1 MIRTTD
7 IIHFSWQV
15 LVRHR
20 FRSVMVL
27 LAMAL
32 GVASI
37 VVLTALGEGAR
48 RFVLD
53 EFAFLGRD
61 ILIMLPGKKETTG
74 GLPPLTGTAARD
86 ITLEDVQQLS
96 HRLSAISE
104 IAPLVIG
111 SAEVSFKQR
120 SRNITVL
127 GSTDALITLR
137 QLQLAQG
144 RNLDK
149 TDMRRASDQ
158 CLIGQTL
165 KAELFDPDPV
175 IGAWIRAGDYRC
187 RVVGVLQGRGDAFG
201 MDLSDTV
208 IMSVA
213 AAQRLFDTPGLF
225 RVMMRIRPGYDID
238 DAKARI
244 TALMKDFHQGEEDV
258 TVISPDALLTTFDEV
273 LVAMTLGVAA
283 IAAISMVV
291 AGILIMNI
299 TLINVSQRTAEIG
312 LLKAL
317 GARAVDV
324 QQLFLVEALMTTV
337 IGAAIGLALGLTIVA
352 LARMVFPDVPF
363 ITPLWAI
370 FSALAIAL
378 LAGLG
383 FAWGP
388 AKRASQLLP
397 VNALYKRK

>member
-1 MIRTTD
+1 MIRRSD

-15 LVRHR
+15 LIRHR
-20 FRSVMVL
+20 FRSVMIL

-48 RFVLD
+48 RYVLG
-53 EFAFLGRD
+53 EFAFLGSD
-61 ILIMLPGKKETTG
+61 VLIMLPGKKETTG

-86 ITLEDVQQLS
+86 ITLQDVEQLS
-96 HRLSAISE
+96 HRISAIGD
-104 IAPLVIG
+104 IAPLVMG

-127 GSTDALITLR
+127 GSTDALITVR

-144 RNLDK
+144 RNLDVI
-149 TDMRRASDQ
+149 DVQRASDQ

-165 KAELFDPDPV
+165 KTELFGSDRV
-175 IGAWIRAGDYRC
+175 IGSWIRAGDYRC

-201 MDLSDTV
+201 MDLSDSLV
-208 IMSVA
+208 MSVA
-213 AAQRLFDTPGLF
+213 AAQRLFDSPGLF
-225 RVMMRIRPGYDID
+225 RVMMKIRPGYDIA

-244 TALMKDFHQGEEDV
+244 AALMKDLHQGEEDV
-258 TVISPDALLTTFDEV
+258 TVISPDAMLSTFDDV
-273 LVAMTLGVAA
+273 LGAMTLGVAA

-291 AGILIMNI
+291 AGVLIMNI
-299 TLINVSQRTAEIG
+299 TLISVSQRTEEIG

-317 GARAVDV
+317 GARAVDI

-337 IGAAIGLALGLTIVA
+337 LGAAIGLTLGLSLVA
-352 LARMVFPDVPF
+352 LARLAFPEVPF
-363 ITPLWAI
+363 YTPAWAI
-370 FSALAIAL
+370 LSALFIAL
-378 LAGLG
+378 VAGLG

-397 VNALYKRK
+397 VNALYQRK

>member
-1 MIRTTD
+1 MLRSSD

-20 FRSVMVL
+20 FRSAMIL

-48 RFVLD
+48 RYVLD
-53 EFAFLGRD
+53 EFSFLGND
-61 ILIMLPGKKETTG
+61 VLIMLPGKKETTG

-86 ITLEDVQQLS
+86 ITLEDMQQLK
-96 HRLSAISE
+96 HRITAISE
-104 IAPLVIG
+104 IAPLVMG

-127 GSTDALITLR
+127 GSTDALISIR

-144 RNLDK
+144 RNLDLV
-149 TDMRRASDQ
+149 DVRRASDQ

-165 KAELFDPDPV
+165 RAELFDPDPV

-187 RVVGVLQGRGDAFG
+187 RVVGVIQGRGDAFG

-208 IMSVA
+208 LMSVV
-213 AAQRLFDTPGLF
+213 AAQRLFDSPGLF
-225 RVMMRIRPGYDID
+225 RIMMRIRTGYDLD
-238 DAKARI
+238 EAKARI
-244 TALMKDFHQGEEDV
+244 EALMKDLHQGEEDV
-258 TVISPDALLTTFDEV
+258 TVISPDALLTTFDDV
-273 LVAMTLGVAA
+273 LVAMTIGVAA
-283 IAAISMVV
+283 IASISMVV
-291 AGILIMNI
+291 AGVLIMNI
-299 TLINVSQRTAEIG
+299 TLISVSQRTEEIG

-317 GARAVDV
+317 GARAVDI

-337 IGAAIGLALGLTIVA
+337 LGAAIGLTLGLSLVA
-352 LARMVFPDVPF
+352 LARLAFPDVPF
-363 ITPLWAI
+363 YTPAWAI
-370 FSALAIAL
+370 ISALFIAL
-378 LAGLG
+378 VAGLG

-397 VNALYKRK
+397 VNALYQRK